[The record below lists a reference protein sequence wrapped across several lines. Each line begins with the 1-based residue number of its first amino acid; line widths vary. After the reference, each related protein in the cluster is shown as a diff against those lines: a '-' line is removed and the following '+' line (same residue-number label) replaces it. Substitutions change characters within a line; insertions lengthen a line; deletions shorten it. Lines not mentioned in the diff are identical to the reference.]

1 MSSEALP
8 SAASSAPSRS
18 AVHVLCWAGFAVF
31 TLYLLWV
38 NNSYYHANTRTP
50 TYDEAWYLETSL
62 HLYHRLT
69 RGSLAEFLEAYR
81 HAFGVKAPL
90 ISVLPLPLYL
100 LFGTSY
106 PSALL
111 VNSFFL
117 VIINIYL
124 FLLARRLFS
133 AEVGLA
139 ATVFYQTMP
148 LACGL
153 SRAVLTEY
161 GLAALVIVWLYYL
174 AASERL
180 SRGPANFALG
190 VVLGLGLLM
199 KILFP
204 AFIAGPFL
212 LVGMLRRRNPP
223 SPPAE
228 RFWLWR
234 ICARRPFAAIAM
246 PGLAIAATWYAFH
259 LAELL
264 RFAWQSSYG
273 EIGENYAG
281 GGLVA
286 WVLRF
291 LNEGTGC
298 YYAAALLV
306 LGAAALAAS
315 RHRARWDFRAWFLLA
330 WLLPPLVAI
339 AAGRNHL
346 IRFILP
352 LLPVFAIALAAAI
365 FSLGRRWILQA
376 ALALLVAIVPQRL
389 YAALSYFPHGAGHE
403 HAVRYGPFILFSRD
417 LGWAHPPVFEESWG
431 QQRLL
436 AALHR
441 LSATAAR
448 SQYAI
453 VAVEHV
459 YLNANLLSYLNA
471 YEEYPLLF
479 TTPGYAESS
488 LDRAIDRI
496 YSFDA
501 RFLIL
506 GEGFRD
512 LPPFLNRLNG
522 DLQAAVAR
530 GELPFHLEAT
540 VDLTH
545 QMKALL
551 YERDAPWKSIPPGAD
566 APAPSHSQPADFIGG
581 VRFLGYD
588 WARRDSRLWQISYY
602 WTTTSRVGQDYRI
615 TVDFIRGGHT
625 LLTRDH
631 EIASGHHPFR
641 EWAPGEIIVETA
653 PVYFP
658 PGSSGPIEARLQL
671 TPWGLGPAQPLASGH
686 GPAVV
691 LRLSE

>member
-1 MSSEALP
+1 
-8 SAASSAPSRS
+8 
-18 AVHVLCWAGFAVF
+18 
-31 TLYLLWV
+31 
-38 NNSYYHANTRTP
+38 
-50 TYDEAWYLETSL
+50 
-62 HLYHRLT
+62 
-69 RGSLAEFLEAYR
+69 
-81 HAFGVKAPL
+81 
-90 ISVLPLPLYL
+90 
-100 LFGTSY
+100 
-106 PSALL
+106 
-111 VNSFFL
+111 
-117 VIINIYL
+117 
-124 FLLARRLFS
+124 
-133 AEVGLA
+133 
-139 ATVFYQTMP
+139 
-148 LACGL
+148 
-153 SRAVLTEY
+153 
-161 GLAALVIVWLYYL
+161 
-174 AASERL
+174 
-180 SRGPANFALG
+180 
-190 VVLGLGLLM
+190 M

-204 AFIAGPFL
+204 AFIAGPLL
-212 LVGMLRRRNPP
+212 LVWLLRRRNPP
-223 SPPAE
+223 TPPAE

-234 ICARRPFAAIAM
+234 ICARWPLAAILI

-264 RFAWQSSYG
+264 RFAWQSAYG
-273 EIGENYAG
+273 EIGESYAG
-281 GGLVA
+281 GGFVPWA
-286 WVLRF
+286 LRF

-306 LGAAALAAS
+306 FGAGALVAS
-315 RHRARWDFRAWFLLA
+315 RHRARWGYPASFLLA

-365 FSLGRRWILQA
+365 FNLGRRRILQA

-389 YAALSYFPHGAGHE
+389 YAALSYFPHSPGHE
-403 HAVRYGPFILFSRD
+403 HAVRCGPFLFFSRD
-417 LGWAHPPVFEESWG
+417 LGWAHPPVFEEPWG

-436 AALHR
+436 AALQR
-441 LSATAAR
+441 LSANAGR
-448 SQYAI
+448 PQYAI

-488 LDRAIDRI
+488 LDRAIERI

-522 DLQAAVAR
+522 DLQAAIAR
-530 GELPFHLEAT
+530 DELPFHLEAT
-540 VDLTH
+540 VDLAH
-545 QMKALL
+545 AMKALI
-551 YERDAPWKSIPPGAD
+551 YERDAPWKSFPSGAH
-566 APAPSHSQPADFIGG
+566 APAPSHSQPADFTGG

-615 TVDFIRGGHT
+615 ATEFVRGGHT
-625 LLTRDH
+625 ILTRDH
-631 EIASGHHPFR
+631 DVAAGRHPFR

-653 PVYFP
+653 PVYVP
-658 PGSSGPIEARLQL
+658 PGGSGPLEARLQL
-671 TPWGLGPAQPLASGH
+671 TSWGLGPAQPLASGP
-686 GPAVV
+686 GSIVV
-691 LRLSE
+691 LRLPE